1 MRVSVVYWSQGMES
15 LLPSCIP
22 DRKVHLLPPHCDLL
36 VHEGCLQQEGKAVVE
51 EAEAHL
57 QGGLIRVR
65 GTNL

>member
-57 QGGLIRVR
+57 
-65 GTNL
+65 